1 MAIVAERATRVA
13 ARPPASRT
21 AKPVRWHGDREAQ
34 LIVWGA
40 WLTVMAGVNLATP
53 LYGVYAERFGFSSLV
68 LTLIFAVY
76 ALVLIPTLLAFGR
89 LSDRFGRR
97 PVMLAGMAAAGLG
110 LILFATAQGVAW
122 LFAARIQQ
130 GIAVGTISGAATAA
144 LVELDPEGG
153 RMPALLAGLA
163 QAGGNAVGPLLAGVL
178 AEWAPAP
185 QQLTYLALLASTLA
199 AAVVVLL
206 VDEPGVRG
214 SEPWQVQV
222 PRVPRAVRD
231 DFVRV
236 STTAATVWAAVA
248 LYLSIGPS
256 YVSELLP
263 TDNLALLGA
272 TAAVP
277 LAVSC
282 LVQAGAGRL
291 ALLAR
296 PGQGVGLTLL
306 VAGLL
311 ALVAASP
318 MHSLPVLLVAA
329 VLTGAGHGLAFVHA
343 QDELNGLA
351 PAERRGEVT
360 AAFISCIYLVVGAAV
375 VATGVLA
382 LGLALSAAVTVV
394 ALVLALVAAL
404 TAAWQLDLI
413 SPERVRRSRPR
424 ARARS
429 AVARV
434 RR

>member
-1 MAIVAERATRVA
+1 
-13 ARPPASRT
+13 
-21 AKPVRWHGDREAQ
+21 
-34 LIVWGA
+34 
-40 WLTVMAGVNLATP
+40 
-53 LYGVYAERFGFSSLV
+53 
-68 LTLIFAVY
+68 
-76 ALVLIPTLLAFGR
+76 
-89 LSDRFGRR
+89 
-97 PVMLAGMAAAGLG
+97 
-110 LILFATAQGVAW
+110 
-122 LFAARIQQ
+122 
-130 GIAVGTISGAATAA
+130 
-144 LVELDPEGG
+144 
-153 RMPALLAGLA
+153 
-163 QAGGNAVGPLLAGVL
+163 
-178 AEWAPAP
+178 
-185 QQLTYLALLASTLA
+185 
-199 AAVVVLL
+199 
-206 VDEPGVRG
+206 
-214 SEPWQVQV
+214 
-222 PRVPRAVRD
+222 
-231 DFVRV
+231 
-236 STTAATVWAAVA
+236 
-248 LYLSIGPS
+248 
-256 YVSELLP
+256 
-263 TDNLALLGA
+263 
-272 TAAVP
+272 
-277 LAVSC
+277 
-282 LVQAGAGRL
+282 
-291 ALLAR
+291 
-296 PGQGVGLTLL
+296 